1 MKAPLSPFY
10 KSGNLV
16 FISGQ
21 VGSDSTT
28 KIIPE
33 DFESQVKNLFK
44 NLKDVLQTAG
54 LNESSVVKTTVF
66 MTDLSLFGRM
76 NELYVEFFGDHR
88 PARTTI
94 GVAALP
100 QFPGDPN
107 VFIEIEA
114 IAEISS

>member
-10 KSGNLV
+10 KSDKLV

-21 VGSDSTT
+21 VGVDSET

-33 DFESQVKNLFK
+33 DFESQLQNIFQNLTS
-44 NLKDVLQTAG
+44 VLQTAG
-54 LNESSVVKTTVF
+54 LTKSSIVKTTVF
-66 MTDLSLFGRM
+66 MTDLSLFPRM
-76 NELYVEFFGDHR
+76 NELYTDFFGTHL

-100 QFPGDPN
+100 EFPGDPH

-114 IAEISS
+114 IAEISE

>member
-28 KIIPE
+28 NIIPE
-33 DFESQVKNLFK
+33 DFESQAQNVFKKLQKVLEDAKLNKNC
-44 NLKDVLQTAG
+44 
-54 LNESSVVKTTVF
+54 VVKTTVF
-66 MTDLSLFGRM
+66 MTDLSQFSRM
-76 NELYVEFFGDHR
+76 NELYADFFGDHR

-100 QFPGDPN
+100 EFPGDPK

-114 IAEISS
+114 IAEIRS